1 MTSIEL
7 KKLLLGTTL
16 IAGFTALASA
26 PTFAQDNTPIE
37 TTTNNTIEED
47 DEDDEEIIVTG
58 SRLKKD
64 TFQSVAPLQVID
76 TDIASEQGLL
86 NPVEIL
92 QTSSVAGG
100 TQIDST
106 FQGFVLDNG
115 PGSETVDLRGLG
127 AARTLVLIN
136 GRRMAPAGVEG
147 APSQPSINLIPSTM
161 VQSFE
166 LLTDGAS
173 SVYGSDAVAGVV
185 NVILKDDFD
194 GLEIVANADAPEQ
207 GAGEDYTIGAS
218 YGISGDRGFIGG
230 AIEYDFQDAV
240 KIGDRDFLDGC
251 ETYREITESGEIRTV
266 NEAAARVPRAL
277 GLDIETSECLPDRL
291 TQRFIAGSF
300 GSVYYQ
306 PNISSSNIPG
316 FSESGL
322 FSVPIDGNGDG
333 IVDVSFPNFSPNGQQ
348 DDLEDLINQQKLW
361 SGMLVGELT
370 LDGALNATP
379 YFEAVYS
386 DLDVRA
392 ESGQPQLFPFVP
404 ANNPFNPCN
413 LDQPNGVDCNAA
425 YNATLT
431 NPNYLAN
438 FQNFLNTDL
447 NPFGTTDCF
456 GIGDDPFCNPV
467 TFGLLLPTG
476 ESLTARPVVG
486 VLGDRNSTSVEL
498 NQARV
503 VGGVRGDLPFI
514 NFGDVKDWSFDVSAS
529 HSYSEGNSIRTGIRG
544 DRLNFALGN
553 DIASGAP
560 VGNVPCAPQQGLDA
574 DVTAGCVPV
583 NLFAPSL
590 YASAA
595 GGDFATPAER
605 NYLFDQ
611 RNFATDISQT
621 VIDGIVQG
629 DLFSL
634 PGGDVSLLLGAQY
647 REDTLDSRPDNVAS
661 DGLFFG
667 FFSDGGA
674 AGSRD
679 TKELYAEAF
688 VPLGQGITG
697 LKEFNVELAGR
708 LTDDE
713 FYGTNETYSVKA
725 GWRPVDSLLIRGTYG
740 TSFRAP
746 NLRELFLRSQTGF
759 GNAFDPCAVP
769 DVAFGGGIGG
779 GSGYDR
785 SLDPRTDQTL
795 SNCVLAGVNPEIF
808 RQGQGG
814 GISLESSAGGS
825 FDLDPETSD
834 SFTVG
839 FAFEQ
844 PFTDAFD
851 LDFGM
856 TYYEID
862 IDDTVVEPTAAFI
875 IDDCYNQQ
883 PNQTSTFC
891 SRVTRDF
898 NDPVNPGE
906 ITFIDRGFI
915 NRDNETAKG
924 FDFNLRLDKQDIQIG
939 DRSFDFGALGQ
950 LNHKTERRFTF
961 TLPNGDLD
969 IDEDVGEFGFADWRG
984 FISPFI
990 DYDNFRLT
998 WSTQYTSGVEI
1009 DRETQV
1015 VNGLREDLQ
1024 TDPDGP
1030 IIPGARLFSNFNSDD
1045 NFGTVTCAGVDAGDV
1060 NCRPVVEAGDYW
1072 EHAVSMTYRGED
1084 WRVTAGV
1091 SNVFDT
1097 RPPLVDGRFVFSRS
1111 NAPLGNGYDFNG
1123 REFFMSLRKNF

>member
-1 MTSIEL
+1 MTSIDL
-7 KKLLLGTTL
+7 KKLLMGSTL
-16 IAGFTALASA
+16 IAGFTVFAAT
-26 PTFAQDNTPIE
+26 PTFAQDAPVENVPT
-37 TTTNNTIEED
+37 TIEENDDDDD
-47 DEDDEEIIVTG
+47 DEVVVTG

-76 TDIASEQGLL
+76 TEIAADQGLL

-100 TQIDST
+100 IQIDST

-115 PGSETVDLRGLG
+115 PGSETIDLRGLG

-136 GRRMAPAGVEG
+136 GRRIAPGGVEG
-147 APSQPSINLIPSTM
+147 APSQPSINTIPSTM
-161 VQSFE
+161 IE
-166 LLTDGAS
+166 NIDLLTDGAS

-185 NVILKDDFD
+185 NVILKTDFD

-218 YGISGDRGFIGG
+218 YGINGDRGFIGG
-230 AIEYDFQDAV
+230 AIEYDYQDAV
-240 KIGDRDFLDGC
+240 KIGDRDFLSGC
-251 ETYREITESGEIRTV
+251 ETFREVTENGEIRTV
-266 NEAAARVPRAL
+266 NTAVTRIPDAL
-277 GLDIETSECLPDRL
+277 GLSIETSECLPDRL
-291 TQRFIAGSF
+291 TQRFVAGNF
-300 GSVYYQ
+300 GSIYYQ
-306 PNISSSNIPG
+306 PDISSSNIPG

-333 IVDVSFPNFSPNGQQ
+333 IVDVAFPNFSPNGQQ
-348 DDLEDLINQQKLW
+348 DDLEDLINQQELW
-361 SGMLVGELT
+361 SGMLLGELT
-370 LDGALNATP
+370 LEGSMNVTP
-379 YFEAVYS
+379 YFEALYS
-386 DLDVRA
+386 SLDVQA

-404 ANNPFNPCN
+404 ANNQFNPCN
-413 LDQPNGVDCNAA
+413 LNQPNGVDCNAA
-425 YNATLT
+425 YNATLL

-438 FQNFLNTDL
+438 FQQFLNTDL

-456 GIGDDPFCNPV
+456 GIGNDPFCNPV
-467 TFGLLLPTG
+467 TFGLLQPTG
-476 ESLTARPVVG
+476 QSLTARPVLG
-486 VLGDRNSTSVEL
+486 VLGDRNSTSVDL
-498 NQARV
+498 DQFRIVA
-503 VGGVRGDLPFI
+503 GVKGDLPFI
-514 NFGDVKDWSFDVSAS
+514 NSGDIKDWSFDVSAA
-529 HSYSEGNSIRTGIRG
+529 HSASQGRSIRTGIRD

-553 DIASGAP
+553 DVISGAP
-560 VGNVPCAPQQGLDA
+560 VGNVPCAPQPGLNA

-590 YASAA
+590 YTTAA
-595 GGDFATPAER
+595 GGDFATQAER
-605 NYLFDQ
+605 DYLFDQ
-611 RNFATDISQT
+611 RDFDTDISQT
-621 VIDGIVQG
+621 VLDGIVQG
-629 DLFSL
+629 DIFSL

-647 REDTLDSRPDNVAS
+647 REDTLNSQPDAVAR

-674 AGSRD
+674 VGDRT
-679 TKELYAEAF
+679 TKELYGEAF
-688 VPLGQGITG
+688 IPLGLGTTG
-697 LKEFNVELAGR
+697 FKELNVELAGR

-713 FYGTNETYSVKA
+713 FYGTNETYSVKV
-725 GWRPVDSLLIRGTYG
+725 GYRPIDSLLLRGTLG

-746 NLRELFLRSQTGF
+746 NIRELFLRSQTGF

-779 GSGYDR
+779 QGGYDR
-785 SLDPRTDQTL
+785 ALDPRTDLTL
-795 SNCVLAGVNPEIF
+795 ANCFAAGVNPEMF

-825 FDLDPETSD
+825 FELDPETSD
-834 SFTVG
+834 SFTLG

-862 IDDTVVEPTAAFI
+862 IDDTVVEPGAGFI

-883 PNQTSTFC
+883 PNLTSAFC
-891 SRVTRDF
+891 PRITRDF
-898 NDPVNPGE
+898 NDPANPGE
-906 ITFIDRGFI
+906 IVFVDRSFL

-924 FDFNLRLDKQDIQIG
+924 FDFNARFLKPDIQIG
-939 DRSFDFGALGQ
+939 ERSFDFGALAQ
-950 LNHKTERRFTF
+950 ANHKTERRFVF

-984 FISPFI
+984 FISPFVE
-990 DYDNFRLT
+990 YDNFRLT
-998 WSTQYTSGVEI
+998 WTTQYQSGVEI
-1009 DRETQV
+1009 DRENQV
-1015 VNGLREDLQ
+1015 INGLRENLGPDL
-1024 TDPDGP
+1024 DN
-1030 IIPGARLFSNFNSDD
+1030 IIPGARLFSNFNDAD
-1045 NFGTVTCAGVDAGDV
+1045 NFGTVTCAGQAAGDV
-1060 NCRPVVEAGDYW
+1060 NCRPVVEAGDYF
-1072 EHAVSMTYRGED
+1072 EHSVSLRYSGES
-1084 WRVTAGV
+1084 WSIVGGV
-1091 SNVFDT
+1091 SNVLDE